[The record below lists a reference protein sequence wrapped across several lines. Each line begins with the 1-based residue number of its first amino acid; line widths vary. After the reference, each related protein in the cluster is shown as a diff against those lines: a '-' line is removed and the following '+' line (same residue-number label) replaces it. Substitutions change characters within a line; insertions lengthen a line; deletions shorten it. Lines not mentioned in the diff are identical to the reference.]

1 MASQYGFGH
10 CHFSSTPVIYQLVRF
25 NSRRKPVII
34 ATIIIYHS
42 NYHSSLFH
50 SRLKTYLF
58 NKFFIPQLYFFTNC
72 LPS

>member
-42 NYHSSLFH
+42 SLFH